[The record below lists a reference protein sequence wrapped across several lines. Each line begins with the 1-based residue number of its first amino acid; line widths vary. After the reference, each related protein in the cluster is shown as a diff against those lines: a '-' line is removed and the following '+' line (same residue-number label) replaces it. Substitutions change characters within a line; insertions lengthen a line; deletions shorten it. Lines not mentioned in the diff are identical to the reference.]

1 MSSIART
8 LRNEWP
14 VIVAISA
21 SVHPAMASRVTAVAR
36 RSWNVTPTTPR
47 SNRHGGCGGHLAT
60 RAWSGA
66 APAAAGRCEYRERND
81 ARDCQMTRLPTEAAS
96 DASYQTYRD
105 ARAIRITTTTANKVI
120 CAHRLLAKLW
130 LLLSLCIAMV
140 MTSFQD
146 IIFNGG
152 IQKHAPVNGTGH

>member
-1 MSSIART
+1 VSSIART
-8 LRNEWP
+8 LRNGWP
-14 VIVAISA
+14 VAISA
-21 SVHPAMASRVTAVAR
+21 SVHPAMARGVTAVAR
-36 RSWNVTPTTPR
+36 RSWNVTPTTPAR
-47 SNRHGGCGGHLAT
+47 IGTGGCGHLAT
-60 RAWSGA
+60 QAWSGA

-81 ARDCQMTRLPTEAAS
+81 ARDCQITRPPTEAAS
-96 DASYQTYRD
+96 GASYQTYRD

-146 IIFNGG
+146 TILNGG
-152 IQKHAPVNGTGH
+152 IQKRAPVNGKGH

>member
-1 MSSIART
+1 MALSPSAGSRARSCVSSIART
-8 LRNEWP
+8 LSNEWL
-14 VIVAISA
+14 VMVAISA
-21 SVHPAMASRVTAVAR
+21 SVRPAMASRVTAVAR
-36 RSWNVTPTTPR
+36 RSWNVTQTTPAR
-47 SNRHGGCGGHLAT
+47 IGTGGVCGGHLAT

-66 APAAAGRCEYRERND
+66 APAAAGRCGYRERND
-81 ARDCQMTRLPTEAAS
+81 ARDCQMTRPPTEAAS

-140 MTSFQD
+140 MTSF
-146 IIFNGG
+146 
-152 IQKHAPVNGTGH
+152 

>member
-1 MSSIART
+1 M
-8 LRNEWP
+8 
-14 VIVAISA
+14 VAISA
-21 SVHPAMASRVTAVAR
+21 SVHPAMASRITAVAR
-36 RSWNVTPTTPR
+36 RSWNVTPTTPAR
-47 SNRHGGCGGHLAT
+47 IDTGGCGGH
-60 RAWSGA
+60 
-66 APAAAGRCEYRERND
+66 RCEYRERND
-81 ARDCQMTRLPTEAAS
+81 ARDCQITRPPTEAAS

-146 IIFNGG
+146 TILNGG
-152 IQKHAPVNGTGH
+152 IQKRAPANGKGH

>member
-1 MSSIART
+1 VSSIART

-14 VIVAISA
+14 VAISA
-21 SVHPAMASRVTAVAR
+21 SVHPAMARGVTAVAR
-36 RSWNVTPTTPR
+36 RSWNVTPTTPAR
-47 SNRHGGCGGHLAT
+47 IGTGGCGHLAT
-60 RAWSGA
+60 QAWSGA

-81 ARDCQMTRLPTEAAS
+81 ARDCQITRPPTEAAS
-96 DASYQTYRD
+96 GASYQTYRD

-130 LLLSLCIAMV
+130 FLLSLCMAMV

-146 IIFNGG
+146 TILNGG
-152 IQKHAPVNGTGH
+152 IQKRAPVNGKGH

>member
-1 MSSIART
+1 MGGTSRHGHGLELPRL
-8 LRNEWP
+8 LR
-14 VIVAISA
+14 
-21 SVHPAMASRVTAVAR
+21 AVA
-36 RSWNVTPTTPR
+36 NT
-47 SNRHGGCGGHLAT
+47 
-60 RAWSGA
+60 
-66 APAAAGRCEYRERND
+66 GREND
-81 ARDCQMTRLPTEAAS
+81 ARDCQMTRPPTKAAS

-146 IIFNGG
+146 TILNGG
-152 IQKHAPVNGTGH
+152 IQKRAPVNGKGH